1 MSKQVDVTAELGA
14 LTTKA
19 RRMLLTGIA
28 ALTGKIK

>member
-1 MSKQVDVTAELGA
+1 MSKQVDVIAELGA

-28 ALTGKIK
+28 ALGKIK